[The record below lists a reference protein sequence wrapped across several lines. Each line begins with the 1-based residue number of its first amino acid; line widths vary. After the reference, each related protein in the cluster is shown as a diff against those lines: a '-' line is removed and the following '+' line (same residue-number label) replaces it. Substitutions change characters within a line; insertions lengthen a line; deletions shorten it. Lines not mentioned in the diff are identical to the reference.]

1 MSEMFVLEESDPTDE
16 KTYPVIDEG
25 TILEAEITKVQKIVK
40 PFKDDDG
47 NPVVRVEF
55 SFKIVDEKYT
65 GKFLW
70 GETPTTFTTHPDCKM
85 RAWVQEIL
93 AVNELAK
100 DFKFDTDSI
109 VGSRCRVVVGLREWA
124 DKTTG
129 EIKQRNFVS
138 DVIRSREA
146 IANSAFVEPF

>member
-1 MSEMFVLEESDPTDE
+1 MSEMFVLEETE
-16 KTYPVIDEG
+16 QTEERTYPVIAEG
-25 TILEAEITKVQKIVK
+25 TILEAEITKVQKVVK

-55 SFKIVDEKYT
+55 SFKVVDEKNT
-65 GKFLW
+65 GKLLW

-93 AVNELAK
+93 AVNELPK
-100 DFKFDTDSI
+100 DFKFDTDAI
-109 VGSRCRVVVGLREWA
+109 IGSNCRVVVGLREWT
-124 DKTTG
+124 DKNTG

-146 IANSAFVEPF
+146 IATSAYVEPF